1 METFGEFRPGGTDS
15 ESLQGWI
22 LKFRE
27 DRKKICTRVGNF
39 FNWLVNQSPPWA
51 AYRAFIS
58 VHLIALDNKLGM
70 HAVSVGEPWRRL
82 FVNCVLKVNGPES
95 TNACQDDQLCARLK
109 AVIDGAVHRVQYI
122 WDANLSTENWG
133 FLLVDAQNAFN
144 EINRIEM
151 LWKVLHLWPSR
162 DHFFKFS
169 IVTGH
174 RSSCGTGMGR
184 PVFSSVGRV
193 RQRETQFLWL
203 PMVLIFS
210 H

>member
-1 METFGEFRPGGTDS
+1 MKLLHRSWWENTDTKQSPPFYIGGVRQNTYFHSREHYRICDQIGRVETFGEFRPDGTDS
-15 ESLQGWI
+15 EALQGWL

-27 DRKKICTRVGNF
+27 DRKKICTRVGNV

-122 WDANLSTENWG
+122 WDAKLSTENWG

-144 EINRIEM
+144 
-151 LWKVLHLWPSR
+151 
-162 DHFFKFS
+162 
-169 IVTGH
+169 
-174 RSSCGTGMGR
+174 
-184 PVFSSVGRV
+184 
-193 RQRETQFLWL
+193 
-203 PMVLIFS
+203 
-210 H
+210 